1 MRFEAAIDRFE
12 GSFAVLLVRGEHGRD
27 AGAGD
32 EEDDG
37 IGDRDLKID
46 FPRKLLPQDARE
58 GDILAFD
65 LEIDRVAT
73 QRQRERI
80 RGLLDKL
87 IQKGDK

>member
-1 MRFEAAIDRFE
+1 MKFKAAIDRFE
-12 GSFAVLLVRGEHGRD
+12 GGFAVLLVQGQEGRGQGQ
-27 AGAGD
+27 GD
-32 EEDDG
+32 EDEDA
-37 IGDRDLKID
+37 RDVQID
-46 FPRKLLPQDARE
+46 FPRSLLPRGAKE

-87 IQKGDK
+87 IQKGEE